1 MIQPIVIAPTYNNGR
16 MLAAVMDHISAQ
28 GLPVLVVNDG
38 STDDTAGILDRWVA
52 ASVGGPQRQVVTHP
66 TNRGKAD
73 ALRTGFAKA
82 LQQGFTHAIT
92 IDTDGQ
98 LDPTQIA
105 DLLTA
110 AEQSPDA
117 LIVGDRDQT
126 ALDYPS
132 KSRAGRR
139 ISNLM
144 VRIESGLHVSDSQ
157 CGFRV
162 YPLER
167 LASLSCHVDRYG
179 YETEILTRF
188 AWAGGEMRHV
198 PVRCI
203 YDVPGG
209 RISHLHPR
217 NDTLRGIAMHAWLLV
232 RSVLPIG
239 VRRFDS
245 PVPRQTGTIW
255 HRATHILR
263 PTRGAT
269 ATVTIDEPI
278 PEPSDARG

>member
-1 MIQPIVIAPTYNNGR
+1 MIQPIVIAPTYNNAR
-16 MLAAVMDHISAQ
+16 MLAAVMDHIAAQ

-38 STDDTAGILDRWVA
+38 STDDTENILQRWVA
-52 ASVGGPQRQVVTHP
+52 NASGGALRQVVTHP
-66 TNRGKAD
+66 ANRGKAD
-73 ALRTGFAKA
+73 ALRTGFATA
-82 LQQGFTHAIT
+82 IEQGFTHAIT

-98 LDPTQIA
+98 LDPAQIA
-105 DLLTA
+105 DLLA
-110 AEQSPDA
+110 AANASPEA

-126 ALDYPS
+126 ASDYPS

-144 VRIESGLHVSDSQ
+144 VRIESGLDVSDSQ
-157 CGFRV
+157 CGYRV
-162 YPLER
+162 YPLGR
-167 LASLSCHVDRYG
+167 LANLSCHVGRYG

-232 RSVLPIG
+232 RSLLPIG
-239 VRRFDS
+239 VKRIDAPS
-245 PVPRQTGTIW
+245 PRPTGTIW
-255 HRATHILR
+255 HRAMRKLR
-263 PTRGAT
+263 PTRGTPAPV
-269 ATVTIDEPI
+269 AIDEPI
-278 PEPSDARG
+278 AEASDVRG